1 VIGAALTLIRGLFG
15 GLASSSAGRIVI
27 IVVAAATI
35 GAGGLWFYGE
45 RQYRRG
51 ADHGGAAALERAW
64 RETEAAINELAS
76 QADRA
81 RVLRRACLEHERVWN
96 NADNQCNAR

>member
-1 VIGAALTLIRGLFG
+1 MIGAALTLMKGLFG

-27 IVVAAATI
+27 VVVAAATI
-35 GAGGLWFYGE
+35 GAGALWLHGE
-45 RQYRRG
+45 RQYQRG
-51 ADHGGAAALERAW
+51 ADQGGAAAREQAW

-81 RVLRRACLEHERVWN
+81 RLLRRACLEHGRVWN

>member
-1 VIGAALTLIRGLFG
+1 MIGAAWAILKTLFG

-27 IVVAAATI
+27 VVVAAATI
-35 GAGGLWFYGE
+35 GAGGLWLHGE
-45 RQYRRG
+45 RQYQRG
-51 ADHGGAAALERAW
+51 ADQGGAAAREQAW

-81 RVLRRACLEHERVWN
+81 RLLRRACLEHGRMWS
-96 NADNQCNAR
+96 NADNQCHPR

>member
-1 VIGAALTLIRGLFG
+1 MIGAAWAILKTLFG
-15 GLASSSAGRIVI
+15 GALKSSAGRIVI

-35 GAGGLWFYGE
+35 GAAALWLHGE
-45 RQYRRG
+45 RQYQRG
-51 ADHGGAAALERAW
+51 AKQGGAAAREQAW

-76 QADRA
+76 EADRA
-81 RVLRRACLEHERVWN
+81 RVLRRACVEHGRVWN